1 MGHGAPLRKP
11 VSLSVALAGTEG
23 QFQFPLLMSVCLCM
37 CAFWCV
43 YVCVLLLGFSRFFLF
58 FLFFFLGFFF
68 FFLNKEKMCIF
79 LARTET

>member
-1 MGHGAPLRKP
+1 MKNVKWDTGRHRGGL

-23 QFQFPLLMSVCLCM
+23 QFQFPLLTSVGLCM

-43 YVCVLLLGFSRFFLF
+43 YVWVLLLGF
-58 FLFFFLGFFF
+58 FFFVVFCF